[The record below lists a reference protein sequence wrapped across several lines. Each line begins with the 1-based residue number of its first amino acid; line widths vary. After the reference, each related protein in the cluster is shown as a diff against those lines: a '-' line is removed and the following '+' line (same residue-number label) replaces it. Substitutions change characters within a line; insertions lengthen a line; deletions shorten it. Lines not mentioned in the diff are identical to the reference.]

1 MRNWFFRSRITLLLE
16 KVFVSG
22 YYMKAFKLL
31 SFSNVK
37 RSNSYLQMILRVIY
51 TPDTLSEGNL
61 AIHGSK

>member
-1 MRNWFFRSRITLLLE
+1 
-16 KVFVSG
+16 
-22 YYMKAFKLL
+22 MKAFKLL

-37 RSNSYLQMILRVIY
+37 RSNSYLQMVVRVIY